1 MNKKVVLSVLATAVV
16 ASMAAS
22 AFAAPKTG
30 LYIGGNV
37 KKFYSNNTLINMTKD
52 ARATYQKEL
61 KTAGFQNLVF
71 VNIKGQGATIK
82 EMFDLGTKVA
92 LADPLKPS
100 DFLDS
105 YGVVQNDGT
114 VSGTEEPGKH
124 VDPVPTGDLKV
135 ESVSAI
141 NAKQLVVKFGTAV
154 DEDTVLDTAGA
165 LKANVF
171 KSNGTGLTGTGEF
184 SADSKTLTIT
194 LTGTS
199 EGTYLFSV
207 AKDTVKSSTGAFIAE
222 YNEKVSYTDSVAPT
236 LVGTETVNASTV
248 KVNFSEPVKS
258 FGTISAKLA
267 DGTDLSTLV
276 TAGASIDGNSV
287 KFNLSNAGIP
297 SGKAISVTFVGVT
310 DYSDNLVS
318 PNPVTTSFTKGTNDG
333 VAPTV
338 TAVTPVNAK
347 KFELKLSEQV
357 EGLTVDDIEVNGA
370 ALVAGTDKLTQDTTD
385 KTKYVVELSA
395 GKQGLVTVAIAANK
409 FTDLSGEQ
417 NAAFSKIVNFTSD
430 SVLPTLAS
438 TSVAKKDGKEVLTL
452 TFSEDVT
459 VNAGAV
465 SATAKKVVDFV
476 TSNTTLSF
484 NASDVKAVA
493 GSSKEFTI
501 ELNKVTEP
509 ASAPLVQGASY
520 TVDLPLNFVTDTAG
534 NQNVAATAA
543 FTFTRGTDADTKAPA
558 LDTTFDAAE
567 VGNNIASNGVLV
579 VDTNTLQVKFDKAV
593 DGASA
598 TNAANYKVTGAT
610 VASATLT
617 AGNVVELKLAA
628 DSNSYTGLRSVE
640 VSGVK
645 SKDGVAMT
653 THSTQEYLKEN
664 VRPTVSSVAV
674 TSITPDDP
682 ATTPADESASVVTL
696 TFSED
701 VVAGADDAADFDL
714 YVKGVKVSG
723 TTITTAVGGAKEIVV
738 TIAGKALS
746 EQDFANGVTLKAK
759 ATADIADA
767 NGNKANITTAIP
779 VNL

>member
-1 MNKKVVLSVLATAVV
+1 M
-16 ASMAAS
+16 
-22 AFAAPKTG
+22 
-30 LYIGGNV
+30 
-37 KKFYSNNTLINMTKD
+37 D
-52 ARATYQKEL
+52 A
-61 KTAGFQNLVF
+61 
-71 VNIKGQGATIK
+71 
-82 EMFDLGTKVA
+82 
-92 LADPLKPS
+92 
-100 DFLDS
+100 
-105 YGVVQNDGT
+105 
-114 VSGTEEPGKH
+114 
-124 VDPVPTGDLKV
+124 
-135 ESVSAI
+135 
-141 NAKQLVVKFGTAV
+141 
-154 DEDTVLDTAGA
+154 AGA

-267 DGTDLSTLV
+267 DGTDLSALV
-276 TAGASIDGNSV
+276 TAGASIDGNAV

-310 DYSDNLVS
+310 DHGDNLVS
-318 PNPVTTSFTKGTNDG
+318 PNPVTTSFTKGINDG

-357 EGLTVDDIEVNGA
+357 EGLTVDDIEIGGV
-370 ALVAGTDKLTQDTTD
+370 ALVAGTDKLTQDKTD

-395 GKQGLVTVAIAANK
+395 AQQGLVTVSIAANK

-417 NAAFSKIVNFTSD
+417 NAAFSKIVNFTTD

-567 VGNNIASNGVLV
+567 TGDNVASNGILV

-610 VASATLT
+610 VTSATLT

-628 DSNSYTGLRSVE
+628 DSNTYTGLRSVE

-653 THSTQEYLKEN
+653 THSTKEYLKEN

-701 VVAGADDAADFDL
+701 VVAGAGDAADFDL
-714 YVKGVKVSG
+714 YVKGVKVTG

-759 ATADIADA
+759 ATADIADT